1 MATSATTT
9 QSVNARRIRLLVW
22 PREHGAWGILLVPL
36 VTGAAGGLQGSR
48 GLVDLA
54 LFTLAALTLFCLRT
68 PAEALLQTTPW
79 RASTDAEKGA
89 VYIAIAVYLSVAAV
103 ALGLLFIWRG
113 DYLLLPLGAL
123 VMVIFLGQAGIR
135 KLGRENRLLAQLIG
149 SAGLTSTAA
158 GAYYVVSGQMDKLA
172 LIFWGLNWLFAANQ
186 IQYVQLR
193 IQSAQ
198 VKTQREKFLR
208 GRAFLAG
215 QAVTILLL
223 AGGWLRG
230 AIPALLPLAFLPAF
244 FRGTAWFFQKPAPL
258 RIHRLGISE
267 LTQAIVFGVL
277 LILALYLPMV

>member
-9 QSVNARRIRLLVW
+9 QSANSRRIRLLVW

-36 VTGAAGGLQGSR
+36 VTGAAGGLQGTR

-89 VYIAIAVYLSVAAV
+89 VYIAIAIYLSAAAV

-113 DYLLLPLGAL
+113 DYLLLPLGAV

-158 GAYYVVSGQMDKLA
+158 GAYYVVSGRMDKSA
-172 LIFWGLNWLFAANQ
+172 LIFWSLNWIFAANQ

-198 VKTQREKFLR
+198 VRFQREKFQY

-215 QAVTILLL
+215 QAAAILLL
-223 AGGWLRG
+223 AGAWLG
-230 AIPALLPLAFLPAF
+230 GGIHAALALPFLPAF
-244 FRGTAWFFQKPAPL
+244 YRGTAWFFEKPAPL
-258 RIHRLGISE
+258 RIHQLGISE
-267 LTQAIVFGVL
+267 LIHAIAFGIL
-277 LILALYLPMV
+277 LILAIQLV